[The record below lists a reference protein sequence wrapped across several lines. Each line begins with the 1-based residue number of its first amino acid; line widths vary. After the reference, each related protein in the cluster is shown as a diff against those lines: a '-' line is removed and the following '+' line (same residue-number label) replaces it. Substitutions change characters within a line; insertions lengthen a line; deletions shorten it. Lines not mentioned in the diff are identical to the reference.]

1 MALKGLKIQIDENG
15 VGDILPETIN
25 DIGCTHQNA
34 ATIVSTLKGTDKMFP
49 DKGTNLLLAG
59 LRNEM
64 FDSVSAQHIANFA
77 ALDTIVF
84 CGKHTDP
91 AYLSF
96 GLSGLKLLV
105 AELTTG
111 YARFSAVLTFN
122 NGETITAYHN
132 IT

>member
-1 MALKGLKIQIDENG
+1 MALKGLKIQIDESG

-25 DIGCTHQNA
+25 DIGCNHQNA
-34 ATIVSTLKGTDKMFP
+34 AVIVSTMKGTDKMFP
-49 DKGTNLLLAG
+49 AKGTNLLLAG

-64 FDSVSAQHIANFA
+64 FNSISAQHVANFA

-84 CGKHTDP
+84 CGEHTNP
-91 AYLSF
+91 TYENLALA
-96 GLSGLKLLV
+96 GLKLLV
-105 AELTTG
+105 EELTTG